1 MLNTLI
7 TKARKGIKKY
17 MEEKVKA
24 CTDILSS
31 AQNRLIMGFVMAGIG
46 VGLLASVYIRPPK
59 N

>member
-24 CTDILSS
+24 CTDIL
-31 AQNRLIMGFVMAGIG
+31 F
-46 VGLLASVYIRPPK
+46 LLRIDS
-59 N
+59 